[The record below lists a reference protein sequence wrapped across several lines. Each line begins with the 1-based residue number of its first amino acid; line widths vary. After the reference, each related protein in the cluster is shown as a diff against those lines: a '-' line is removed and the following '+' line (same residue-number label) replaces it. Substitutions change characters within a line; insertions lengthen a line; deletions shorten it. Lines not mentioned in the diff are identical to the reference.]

1 MSRTWTRE
9 HLMMYA
15 PGEYVGVGRYDP
27 IRFYKYPILGKHYR
41 RRVEL
46 CLAELTGGQRILEV
60 GFGSGVTF
68 RNLRLRYQET
78 FGLDL
83 SVDVGKVTDF
93 FRERGLE
100 VHLLKGTVL
109 GMPYPDSF
117 FDSVLLISILEH
129 LQPEQQSAAFQ
140 EVARVLKPGGQVVY
154 GVPVDRPLMR
164 WAFRFLGYDIR
175 QHHLSSEV
183 DVYQAAC
190 KVLSEVR
197 IVAMS
202 GPFGF
207 PRNIYQ
213 VANFQRAGAIH
224 GAATSQG

>member
-1 MSRTWTRE
+1 MGRTWAHER
-9 HLMMYA
+9 LMMYP
-15 PGEYVGVGRYDP
+15 PGEYVGVGRDDP
-27 IRFYKYPILGKHYR
+27 IRFYKYPMLGMLYR

-68 RNLRLRYQET
+68 RNLQLKYQET

-83 SVDVGKVTDF
+83 GVDVGKVTDF
-93 FRERGLE
+93 FRGRGLE

-129 LQPEQQSAAFQ
+129 LRPGQQSAAFQ

-154 GVPVDRPLMR
+154 GVPVDRPMMR
-164 WAFRFLGYDIR
+164 WAFRLLGYDIR
-175 QHHLSSEV
+175 QHHLSREV
-183 DVYQAAC
+183 DVCRAARE
-190 KVLSEVR
+190 VLSEVR
-197 IVAMS
+197 IVTMS

-213 VANFQRAGAIH
+213 VGNFRRTGIMLDVA
-224 GAATSQG
+224 